1 MNTIVAK
8 KYTKAL
14 VNALK
19 EGKAEGEVNEALKLL
34 ESMAKSFEN
43 AQFSSIM
50 DSPFVPKTKRLQ
62 LLLEIFKIKDK
73 KIVNFLKLLNEKNR
87 LNEIPNIYDELN
99 RYIRAKNNEYELI
112 VQSNFTLD
120 TKDLDN
126 IKQKLE
132 QRLKVSLYVSQ
143 KKSNIEGIKLFVD
156 GMGVEGAFL
165 KQSLTNG
172 IKNHILKAF
181 N

>member
-19 EGKAEGEVNEALKLL
+19 DSEVKEMLKLL

-43 AQFSSIM
+43 AQFFGIM
-50 DSPFVPKTKRLQ
+50 DSPFVPKSKRLQ
-62 LLLEIFKIKDK
+62 LLLEIFKINDK
-73 KIVNFLKLLNEKNR
+73 KSVNFLKLLNEKNR

-120 TKDLDN
+120 SKDLDN
-126 IKQKLE
+126 IKKKLE
-132 QRLKVSLYVSQ
+132 QRLKISLYVSQ

>member
-1 MNTIVAK
+1 MNSIPAK

-14 VNALK
+14 VSALK
-19 EGKAEGEVNEALKLL
+19 DSEIESALKLL
-34 ESMAKSFEN
+34 EKMANNFADS
-43 AQFSSIM
+43 QFCSVM
-50 DSPFVPKTKRLQ
+50 DSPFVQKSKRLE
-62 LLLEIFKIKDK
+62 LVLEAFNIKDK
-73 KIVNFLKLLNEKNR
+73 KLINFFRLLNEKNR
-87 LNEIPNIYDELN
+87 LSEIPNIYEELN

-120 TKDLDN
+120 SSDLEH
-126 IKQKLE
+126 IKKQLE
-132 QRLKVSLYVSQ
+132 RKLKVSLFVSQ

-156 GMGVEGAFL
+156 GMGLEGAFL
-165 KQSLTNG
+165 KQSFTNG